1 MDHSELGMGCGIV
14 CGIPVDDIVH
24 LFELLAREEEAQ
36 GKCSDKVCGMKAVLL
51 GLAVSIDEVEFKY
64 NIQRKSL

>member
-36 GKCSDKVCGMKAVLL
+36 GKGSDEVCGMKAVLL
-51 GLAVSIDEVEFKY
+51 GVESRMID
-64 NIQRKSL
+64 R

>member
-1 MDHSELGMGCGIV
+1 MGCGIV

-36 GKCSDKVCGMKAVLL
+36 GKGSDEVCGMKAVLL
-51 GLAVSIDEVEFKY
+51 GVECRRID
-64 NIQRKSL
+64 R